1 MKRLARFSTLSADAG
16 DKLTAAG
23 DTRSPDAAGIPGS
36 DCVEF
41 QPKNVP
47 ENLWVMRQAG
57 KPSRMTIADMS
68 IRKTDKGPGLGD
80 TAEAVKGACG
90 AAAAAIPHTYQDAP
104 ADYITVWEGGPRAGS
119 HAEGGAARG
128 IVYAIDATGKVG
140 TMHRRSRRDSTGLMA
155 ITRGAR
161 KLARALRSAAWNRR
175 AARSPTFTRSSR
187 VRAAQTSAR
196 SSCMSRA
203 APVMAASCRRMIA
216 PASTSCA
223 NSKTAGAS
231 PASARCALAGT
242 WNVPRPEERH
252 ACSL

>member
-1 MKRLARFSTLSADAG
+1 MKRLARFSTLSADAPALAACRPAGEASARVTPTAEAPAAPPEAAHSPAG

-57 KPSRMTIADMS
+57 KPSRITIADMS

-90 AAAAAIPHTYQDAP
+90 ATAAAIPHTYQDAP

-128 IVYAIDATGKVG
+128 IVCAIDATGKVG
-140 TMHRRSRRDSTGLMA
+140 A
-155 ITRGAR
+155 IHAGGPSI
-161 KLARALRSAAWNRR
+161 LY
-175 AARSPTFTRSSR
+175 
-187 VRAAQTSAR
+187 VEG
-196 SSCMSRA
+196 
-203 APVMAASCRRMIA
+203 
-216 PASTSCA
+216 CA
-223 NSKTAGAS
+223 
-231 PASARCALAGT
+231 
-242 WNVPRPEERH
+242 
-252 ACSL
+252 